1 MKTKTL
7 SAMIIDQDPDQTR
20 QISNVIK
27 SLFNKVYTQGNL
39 AEAIKEFGEI
49 KPQVLFLNLTIN
61 QRTDNLELIEQ
72 LTFNQESPTVIFGYN
87 DSQESELLAHAIETG
102 VHDIFARPYDADIIS
117 SKINRYYQTEK
128 TQGRES
134 NLEAEKGKLVFMDF
148 TAEWCLTCKVNKKLV
163 LETDGFEELTK
174 KYNLTL
180 MRADWTKRDDN
191 ITQFL
196 KKYKIV
202 GVPAYFVQKPDGTI
216 VPLGE
221 TITIG
226 KIEGHLKN

>member
-1 MKTKTL
+1 
-7 SAMIIDQDPDQTR
+7 MIIDQDPDQTR

-128 TQGRES
+128 TQGRELQYS
-134 NLEAEKGKLVFMDF
+134 ELNPPVRATLKFNMKLVAIDENGITLKGEHYISKGTSLPF
-148 TAEWCLTCKVNKKLV
+148 KN
-163 LETDGFEELTK
+163 
-174 KYNLTL
+174 TL
-180 MRADWTKRDDN
+180 MKEIFDSDTMEFMVTKTWLGDDWKEF
-191 ITQFL
+191 FL
-196 KKYKIV
+196 FAEPKTPSEATSSALRRYILRKI
-202 GVPAYFVQKPDGTI
+202 
-216 VPLGE
+216 
-221 TITIG
+221 
-226 KIEGHLKN
+226 